1 MVFNTGCPVK
11 RRVFALFC
19 VGHTAAQKVCFFSC
33 EKNKEEPV
41 CSFFTFQR
49 SFPEDTYHKRRYV
62 GYTRL
67 KRNGTYIPY
76 GEDRGGSYKLF
87 LCHMFSCRFNA
98 ERQSSKM
105 ALGSC
110 LNWWGAFHESTLFQ
124 MTGNPFATGPK
135 AIGLCIQTCIDPNI
149 RNNHNN
155 HVLPYR
161 DNRSQVISECFW
173 TPKLGEFGFS

>member
-1 MVFNTGCPVK
+1 MMVFNTGCPVK

-67 KRNGTYIPY
+67 KRNGT
-76 GEDRGGSYKLF
+76 
-87 LCHMFSCRFNA
+87 
-98 ERQSSKM
+98 
-105 ALGSC
+105 
-110 LNWWGAFHESTLFQ
+110 FHTVKIEE
-124 MTGNPFATGPK
+124 A
-135 AIGLCIQTCIDPNI
+135 AINYVFVICFHVDSMHEVNGLREAIKQNGT
-149 RNNHNN
+149 R
-155 HVLPYR
+155 LM
-161 DNRSQVISECFW
+161 S
-173 TPKLGEFGFS
+173 